1 MKSLYTK
8 FVFTTIGIM
17 ITSSVLAFFISNAYY
32 QQKLKPENDEK
43 TTRFAQSIAEF
54 ADEHPGV
61 SLNDYLEN
69 VSTIGYQLY
78 LVDSTGEEVSF
89 GATFK
94 EKDLS
99 DPTKKAVLAG
109 NVYHGILRYPQ
120 EMFVTGFFANDLE
133 NTIGV
138 PLTHNGENYALFL
151 RPDIKL
157 LFNEMHYL
165 FAWLLLLTI
174 LLSIVM
180 VLFSAKYLVKPISK
194 LTKATTSLSK
204 GDFHVKLDSNRHDEL
219 GELSRS
225 FVRMAKQLEQ
235 MEDMRKEFISNI
247 SHDIQSPLSN
257 IKGYTKLLEKET
269 ISPEERSQYVSIIQ
283 DETTRLSILTKQL
296 LLLASLDRDDSIVKK
311 GPFNVGQQ
319 LRDLVRNYQ
328 WLISDKGMMLSYS
341 LPDIEIT
348 ADSSLLHS
356 VWDNLLSNAI
366 KYNKP
371 GGQIDLSMEE
381 RGDKLFTTFK
391 DTGMGLSPTDLERV
405 FDRFYRA
412 DSARTRTT
420 EGTGLGLSI
429 AAKIVQLH
437 DGQIH
442 VTSKV
447 DEGTSFVVELP
458 VR

>member
-17 ITSSVLAFFISNAYY
+17 IASSVLAFFISNAYY
-32 QQKLKPENDEK
+32 QEKLKPENDEK
-43 TTRFAQSIAEF
+43 TTRFAQSIAKF
-54 ADEHPGV
+54 ADEHPDV

-78 LVDSTGEEVSF
+78 LVDSSGEAFSF
-89 GATFK
+89 GAAFK

-99 DPTKKAVLAG
+99 LSTSEAVLAG
-109 NVYHGILRYPQ
+109 NVYHGILQYPQ
-120 EMFVTGFFANDLE
+120 EMFVTGFFANDLK

-180 VLFSAKYLVKPISK
+180 VFFSAKYLVKPISK

-225 FVRMAKQLEQ
+225 FVRMARQLEQ

-257 IKGYTKLLEKET
+257 IKGYTNLLEKKT

-296 LLLASLDRDDSIVKK
+296 LLLASLERDDSIVKK

-341 LPDIEIT
+341 LPDTEIIG
-348 ADSSLLHS
+348 DSSLLHT
-356 VWDNLLSNAI
+356 VWENLLSNAI
-366 KYNKP
+366 KYSKS

-381 RGDKLFTTFK
+381 SGDSLFITFK
-391 DTGMGLSPTDLERV
+391 DTGMGLSPTELEKI

-447 DEGTSFVVELP
+447 EEGTSFVVELP